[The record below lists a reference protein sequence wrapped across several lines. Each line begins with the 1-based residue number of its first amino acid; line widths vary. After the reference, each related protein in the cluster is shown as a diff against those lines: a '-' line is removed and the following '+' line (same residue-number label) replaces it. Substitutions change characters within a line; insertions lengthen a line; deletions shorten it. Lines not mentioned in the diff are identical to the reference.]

1 MEEDVGMK
9 NSKLFWIPRVLV
21 IIFIL
26 FLSLF
31 GLDVFGTEASFIKQI
46 VGFLVHSIPSIAL
59 AVVLVATWRK
69 PMAGG
74 ILFVILSLIMG
85 LLFRTYKSVL
95 IFSTLTLP
103 LIIAGAL
110 FMIIHYKTRMR
121 PDEYK
126 G

>member
-1 MEEDVGMK
+1 MK